1 MRPDEIPGHGL
12 LLPAI
17 CPGRPQKDGHRRGL
31 AKTIAG
37 RTPVGHSYSTA
48 FHQVEFHC
56 MPLKSD
62 TVEAASRTLLLLEEL
77 NRHRVT
83 SIDRLHK
90 ATGLPKSTVVRL
102 MKSLCAMGYA
112 ANDRRQ
118 GGYAVASRVKSL
130 SNGFHGDPLVVEA
143 ARPWA
148 LAFTRQY
155 HWPIAIAVL
164 DRSSVVVRFS
174 TIPDSP
180 VCRFTALQHAPQ
192 PLGRALV
199 APIWPSADERT
210 LDAARHADTVAET
223 EANSP
228 PSESGRC
235 LAGRI
240 RQQASPN
247 ATRWSN
253 RAIRHDRGSHHRQPP
268 RVGPRRHDLLH
279 VGARPRRR
287 RPALCTSRA
296 SPGRQYCRKRLVTAA
311 VEATP
316 NRIRR
321 ELGLDG
327 PEQFRN
333 PVSFWGLISVSAFA
347 HGQDR

>member
-1 MRPDEIPGHGL
+1 
-12 LLPAI
+12 
-17 CPGRPQKDGHRRGL
+17 
-31 AKTIAG
+31 
-37 RTPVGHSYSTA
+37 VGHSYSAT
-48 FHQVEFHC
+48 FHQVEFHR

-62 TVEAASRTLLLLEEL
+62 TVESASRTLLLLEEL

-148 LAFTRQY
+148 IAFTRQY

-180 VCRFTALQHAPQ
+180 VSPFHGTLNTHLSL
-192 PLGRALV
+192 LGRALGR
-199 APIWPSADERT
+199 AYLAFCPTSERSML
-210 LDAARHADTVAET
+210 LDMLTRSQESEDKLAT
-223 EANSP
+223 ERKRA
-228 PSESGRC
+228 
-235 LAGRI
+235 LALLVG
-240 RQQASPN
+240 
-247 ATRWSN
+247 
-253 RAIRHDRGSHHRQPP
+253 HDRSSDHRQPA
-268 RVGPRRHDLLH
+268 RARYRRHDLFH
-279 VGARPRRR
+279 VGARPRGH
-287 RPALCTSRA
+287 RPALCA
-296 SPGRQYCRKRLVTAA
+296 ACENAGRQYCRKRLITAA
-311 VEATP
+311 IEATP
-316 NRIRR
+316 GRTRR
-321 ELGLDG
+321 ALGLDG

-333 PVSFWGLISVSAFA
+333 PVAFFWGLISVSAFA

>member
-1 MRPDEIPGHGL
+1 MRPGDVSGHG
-12 LLPAI
+12 
-17 CPGRPQKDGHRRGL
+17 CSSRPSARAAFRRRAPTWRL

-37 RTPVGHSYSTA
+37 RTLVSHSYSAA
-48 FHQVEFHC
+48 FHQVEFR
-56 MPLKSD
+56 MPLKSH

-148 LAFTRQY
+148 LAFTAQY

-164 DRSSVVVRFS
+164 DGTSVVVRFS

-180 VCRFTALQHAPQ
+180 VSPFHGTINMRLSLLRRA
-192 PLGRALV
+192 LGRAYL
-199 APIWPSADERT
+199 AFCPADERSML
-210 LDAARHADTVAET
+210 LDLLTRSREPEDQPAAER
-223 EANSP
+223 
-228 PSESGRC
+228 
-235 LAGRI
+235 
-240 RQQASPN
+240 
-247 ATRWSN
+247 N
-253 RAIRHDRGSHHRQPP
+253 RALS
-268 RVGPRRHDLLH
+268 LL
-279 VGARPRRR
+279 
-287 RPALCTSRA
+287 
-296 SPGRQYCRKRLVTAA
+296 AA
-311 VEATP
+311 
-316 NRIRR
+316 
-321 ELGLDG
+321 
-327 PEQFRN
+327 
-333 PVSFWGLISVSAFA
+333 
-347 HGQDR
+347 

>member
-1 MRPDEIPGHGL
+1 
-12 LLPAI
+12 
-17 CPGRPQKDGHRRGL
+17 L

-37 RTPVGHSYSTA
+37 RAAPGHSYSA
-48 FHQVEFHC
+48 SFHQVEFQT
-56 MPLKSD
+56 MPLQSD
-62 TVEAASRTLLLLEEL
+62 TVEAASRSLLLLEEL

-180 VCRFTALQHAPQ
+180 VSPFHGTLNMHLSL
-192 PLGRALV
+192 LGRALGR
-199 APIWPSADERT
+199 AYLAFCPTSERSML
-210 LDAARHADTVAET
+210 LDMLARSQEGEDKLAT
-223 EANSP
+223 E
-228 PSESGRC
+228 
-235 LAGRI
+235 
-240 RQQASPN
+240 
-247 ATRWSN
+247 
-253 RAIRHDRGSHHRQPP
+253 
-268 RVGPRRHDLLH
+268 
-279 VGARPRRR
+279 
-287 RPALCTSRA
+287 
-296 SPGRQYCRKRLVTAA
+296 RKRALALLGTIRKQGFAERDQMVEPRSSNTIALPVIVNQRVLATVGMTYFTSALDRTDVVQRYVPLVKAMA
-311 VEATP
+311 DNIAT
-316 NRIRR
+316 
-321 ELGLDG
+321 
-327 PEQFRN
+327 
-333 PVSFWGLISVSAFA
+333 SVSSL
-347 HGQDR
+347 QQ

>member
-1 MRPDEIPGHGL
+1 VALGE
-12 LLPAI
+12 
-17 CPGRPQKDGHRRGL
+17 
-31 AKTIAG
+31 TIAG
-37 RTPVGHSYSTA
+37 RAAIGHSYSAA
-48 FHQVEFHC
+48 FHQVEFRG

-102 MKSLCAMGYA
+102 MKSLCTMGYA

-148 LAFTRQY
+148 IAFTRQY

-180 VCRFTALQHAPQ
+180 VSPFHGTLNMHLSL
-192 PLGRALV
+192 LGRALGR
-199 APIWPSADERT
+199 AYLAFCPTSERSML
-210 LDAARHADTVAET
+210 LDMLAR
-223 EANSP
+223 S
-228 PSESGRC
+228 
-235 LAGRI
+235 
-240 RQQASPN
+240 QQAE
-247 ATRWSN
+247 
-253 RAIRHDRGSHHRQPP
+253 DRL
-268 RVGPRRHDLLH
+268 D
-279 VGARPRRR
+279 
-287 RPALCTSRA
+287 
-296 SPGRQYCRKRLVTAA
+296 RKRALALLATIRKQGFAERDQMVEPRSSGTAA
-311 VEATP
+311 VPIIAGGRVLATV
-316 NRIRR
+316 
-321 ELGLDG
+321 GMTYFTSALDRAEIVQRYVPLLKSLAG
-327 PEQFRN
+327 N
-333 PVSFWGLISVSAFA
+333 IAASVASL
-347 HGQDR
+347 QE

>member
-1 MRPDEIPGHGL
+1 
-12 LLPAI
+12 
-17 CPGRPQKDGHRRGL
+17 
-31 AKTIAG
+31 
-37 RTPVGHSYSTA
+37 
-48 FHQVEFHC
+48 

-83 SIDRLHK
+83 SIDRLHR

-180 VCRFTALQHAPQ
+180 VSPFHGTLNMHLSL
-192 PLGRALV
+192 LGRALGRAYLAFCPTSERSMLLDMLARSQEPEDKLDRKRALSLLATIRKQGFAERDQMV
-199 APIWPSADERT
+199 EPRSSSTIAVPITVNGRVLATVGMTYFTSA
-210 LDAARHADTVAET
+210 LDRGDIVQRYV
-223 EANSP
+223 P
-228 PSESGRC
+228 LLKG
-235 LAGRI
+235 LAGNI
-240 RQQASPN
+240 SAS
-247 ATRWSN
+247 
-253 RAIRHDRGSHHRQPP
+253 
-268 RVGPRRHDLLH
+268 V
-279 VGARPRRR
+279 
-287 RPALCTSRA
+287 A
-296 SPGRQYCRKRLVTAA
+296 SLQG
-311 VEATP
+311 
-316 NRIRR
+316 
-321 ELGLDG
+321 
-327 PEQFRN
+327 
-333 PVSFWGLISVSAFA
+333 
-347 HGQDR
+347 

>member
-1 MRPDEIPGHGL
+1 
-12 LLPAI
+12 
-17 CPGRPQKDGHRRGL
+17 
-31 AKTIAG
+31 
-37 RTPVGHSYSTA
+37 
-48 FHQVEFHC
+48 

-164 DRSSVVVRFS
+164 DGSSVVIRFS

-180 VCRFTALQHAPQ
+180 VSPFHATLNMHLSL
-192 PLGRALV
+192 LGRALGRAYLAFCPVSERSMLLDMLARSQETRRQTRHRSKAGVGV
-199 APIWPSADERT
+199 AGYDPQARLCRT
-210 LDAARHADTVAET
+210 RPDGRAALV
-223 EANSP
+223 
-228 PSESGRC
+228 
-235 LAGRI
+235 
-240 RQQASPN
+240 
-247 ATRWSN
+247 
-253 RAIRHDRGSHHRQPP
+253 RHDRTFRSSSTRRVLATVGMTYFTSALDRADVVQRYVPACARRWPTTSPQAFRRCSNRGYAVDRMPP
-268 RVGPRRHDLLH
+268 
-279 VGARPRRR
+279 
-287 RPALCTSRA
+287 
-296 SPGRQYCRKRLVTAA
+296 
-311 VEATP
+311 
-316 NRIRR
+316 
-321 ELGLDG
+321 
-327 PEQFRN
+327 
-333 PVSFWGLISVSAFA
+333 
-347 HGQDR
+347 

>member
-1 MRPDEIPGHGL
+1 
-12 LLPAI
+12 
-17 CPGRPQKDGHRRGL
+17 
-31 AKTIAG
+31 
-37 RTPVGHSYSTA
+37 
-48 FHQVEFHC
+48 
-56 MPLKSD
+56 MPLKTN

-164 DRSSVVVRFS
+164 DGSSVVVRFS

-180 VCRFTALQHAPQ
+180 VSPFHGTLNMHLSL
-192 PLGRALV
+192 LGRALGR
-199 APIWPSADERT
+199 AYLAFCPTSERSML
-210 LDAARHADTVAET
+210 LDMLARSQESEDRLAT
-223 EANSP
+223 E
-228 PSESGRC
+228 
-235 LAGRI
+235 
-240 RQQASPN
+240 
-247 ATRWSN
+247 
-253 RAIRHDRGSHHRQPP
+253 
-268 RVGPRRHDLLH
+268 
-279 VGARPRRR
+279 
-287 RPALCTSRA
+287 
-296 SPGRQYCRKRLVTAA
+296 RKRALALLGTIRKQGFAERDQMVEPRSSNTIALPVIGNNRVLATVGMTYFTSALDRTDVVQRYVPLVKAMADNIAA
-311 VEATP
+311 
-316 NRIRR
+316 
-321 ELGLDG
+321 
-327 PEQFRN
+327 
-333 PVSFWGLISVSAFA
+333 SVSSL
-347 HGQDR
+347 QQ

>member
-1 MRPDEIPGHGL
+1 L
-12 LLPAI
+12 V
-17 CPGRPQKDGHRRGL
+17 
-31 AKTIAG
+31 KTIAG
-37 RTPVGHSYSTA
+37 RRPVGHSYSTA
-48 FHQVEFHC
+48 FHQVEFL

-155 HWPIAIAVL
+155 QWPIAIAVL
-164 DRSSVVVRFS
+164 ERSSVVVRFS

-180 VCRFTALQHAPQ
+180 VSPFHGTLNMQLSL
-192 PLGRALV
+192 LGRALGRAYLAFCPV
-199 APIWPSADERT
+199 SERSIL
-210 LDAARHADTVAET
+210 LDMLARSQEREDKL
-223 EANSP
+223 ANERKRALSL
-228 PSESGRC
+228 
-235 LAGRI
+235 LA
-240 RQQASPN
+240 
-247 ATRWSN
+247 
-253 RAIRHDRGSHHRQPP
+253 AIRKQGFAERDPMVEPRSSNTIAMPIIVNHRVLATVGMTYFTSALDRTDAIGRYVPLVQ
-268 RVGPRRHDLLH
+268 
-279 VGARPRRR
+279 
-287 RPALCTSRA
+287 ALA
-296 SPGRQYCRKRLVTAA
+296 ENIAA
-311 VEATP
+311 
-316 NRIRR
+316 
-321 ELGLDG
+321 
-327 PEQFRN
+327 
-333 PVSFWGLISVSAFA
+333 SVSSL
-347 HGQDR
+347 QQ